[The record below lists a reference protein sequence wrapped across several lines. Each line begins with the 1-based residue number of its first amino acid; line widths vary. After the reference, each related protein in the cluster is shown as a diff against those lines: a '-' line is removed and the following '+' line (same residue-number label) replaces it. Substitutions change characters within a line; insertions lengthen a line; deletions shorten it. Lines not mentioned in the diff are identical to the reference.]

1 METLE
6 KSKNEVLGN
15 VVFCIA
21 NCFRNIKVF
30 ERNYFYTGLG
40 KYEFIC
46 KLKQLDKDKYLI
58 DFRIN
63 NRIDNKNLFQWDY
76 YYKGD
81 EVSKRLLNN
90 LETLINFLQNGY
102 DDIYNE
108 VSKYLKDKN
117 DELEELVREKFKK
130 KEEELILKLPKEI
143 FEARYNEFMEVVDII
158 LKEEFNK
165 VYTLK
170 DLYSGKYFFDK
181 SKLDKDDIIGNYP
194 ILDDFCLYYV
204 IDKAK
209 DDDRIEIL
217 GFYSLYYND
226 FSKYIGENKEI
237 KSILIGQRNLDEDD
251 FVKAIVDLYEF

>member
-1 METLE
+1 MEVLE
-6 KSKNEVLGN
+6 KARKEVIGN
-15 VVFCIA
+15 VVYCIA
-21 NCFRNIKVF
+21 YCFRNIKVF

-40 KYEFIC
+40 KYEFIS

-63 NRIDNKNLFQWDY
+63 NRIDNRNLFQWDY

-90 LETLINFLQNGY
+90 LEVLINFLQNGY
-102 DDIYNE
+102 DGIYNE
-108 VSKYLKDKN
+108 VSKYLKDKS

-143 FEARYNEFMEVVDII
+143 FETRYNEFIEIVDII

-170 DLYSGKYFFDK
+170 DLYSGKYFLDK
-181 SKLDKDDIIGNYP
+181 SKLDKDEIIGNYP
-194 ILDDFCLYYV
+194 ISDDFCLYYV
-204 IDKAK
+204 IDKNK

-217 GFYSLYYND
+217 GFYSLYFND
-226 FSKYIGENKEI
+226 FSEYIGENKEI
-237 KSILIGQRNLDEDD
+237 KSILIGQHNLDEDD
-251 FVKAIVDLYEF
+251 FTKAIVDLYEF

>member
-1 METLE
+1 MEVLE
-6 KSKNEVLGN
+6 KARKEVVGN

-40 KYEFIC
+40 KYEFIS

-63 NRIDNKNLFQWDY
+63 NRIDNENLFQWDY

-108 VSKYLKDKN
+108 VSKYLKDKS

-143 FEARYNEFMEVVDII
+143 FEARYNEFMKVVDII
-158 LKEEFNK
+158 LKEELNK

-170 DLYSGKYFFDK
+170 DL
-181 SKLDKDDIIGNYP
+181 
-194 ILDDFCLYYV
+194 
-204 IDKAK
+204 
-209 DDDRIEIL
+209 
-217 GFYSLYYND
+217 
-226 FSKYIGENKEI
+226 
-237 KSILIGQRNLDEDD
+237 
-251 FVKAIVDLYEF
+251 

>member
-1 METLE
+1 MEVLE
-6 KSKNEVLGN
+6 KARKEVVGN

-30 ERNYFYTGLG
+30 ERNYIYTGLG

-204 IDKAK
+204 IDKNK

-226 FSKYIGENKEI
+226 FSKYMGENKKI